1 MRNEKI
7 SVIVPIY
14 KVENELERCLQSI
27 LKQTYAHLEII
38 LVDDESPD
46 KCPEI
51 CDYYAKQ
58 DTRVIVIH
66 KENGGLSDAR
76 NAGLKVATG
85 DYVLYVDSDD
95 YIELNACEKLIQ
107 YATDD
112 VDFIVGACREVHKK
126 SVKYQKHT
134 NITVGKLYTAK
145 DFAIES
151 IKKGEWFAPAWL
163 NMYKRQFLIDNEL
176 YYKKGIVYEDMQML
190 PRLYLAAT
198 KIVYSDF
205 CFYNYI
211 IREGSIMT
219 SGKSLEKRNM
229 SLAIYKEWFELL
241 HNVEDEEY
249 KRYLSAALVRHYLAS
264 SRLHEIKEWTIPG
277 FDFKFAMKYA
287 LGIKD
292 KIKVL
297 AFTLFPEIYVKI

>member
-1 MRNEKI
+1 M
-7 SVIVPIY
+7 
-14 KVENELERCLQSI
+14 ENELERCLQSI

-112 VDFIVGACREVHKK
+112 RGSLQR
-126 SVKYQKHT
+126 SSQKECQISET
-134 NITVGKLYTAK
+134 Y
-145 DFAIES
+145 
-151 IKKGEWFAPAWL
+151 
-163 NMYKRQFLIDNEL
+163 
-176 YYKKGIVYEDMQML
+176 
-190 PRLYLAAT
+190 
-198 KIVYSDF
+198 
-205 CFYNYI
+205 
-211 IREGSIMT
+211 
-219 SGKSLEKRNM
+219 
-229 SLAIYKEWFELL
+229 
-241 HNVEDEEY
+241 
-249 KRYLSAALVRHYLAS
+249 
-264 SRLHEIKEWTIPG
+264 
-277 FDFKFAMKYA
+277 
-287 LGIKD
+287 
-292 KIKVL
+292 
-297 AFTLFPEIYVKI
+297 